1 MWNGIHNVEASN
13 IISGSNPAE
22 IDKLLVRELGYILYP
37 IYWYWIFWK
46 GLVFV
51 VGSVELLEGWNFQ
64 RWFLGPPN
72 LSGKEAERHAR
83 YFFVG

>member
-37 IYWYWIFWK
+37 IYWYWIF
-46 GLVFV
+46 
-51 VGSVELLEGWNFQ
+51 
-64 RWFLGPPN
+64 
-72 LSGKEAERHAR
+72 
-83 YFFVG
+83 